1 MFYIIV
7 VMLYVLNSAT
17 LPLAGGKKYVI
28 KAREISAEEAKQ
40 MLEKEKFVSA
50 VGHEATAKALSN
62 AFGVEVK
69 FNRIQITLQPGD
81 KLISIILK
89 RRLNEG
95 EVIRS
100 TDELVSIG
108 YIIWYFEVYEDEE
121 VSPKEEVERFLAE
134 NPEAI

>member
-1 MFYIIV
+1 
-7 VMLYVLNSAT
+7 MLYVLNSAT

-28 KAREISAEEAKQ
+28 KAREISPNEV
-40 MLEKEKFVSA
+40 KEILQKEPFISA
-50 VGHEATAKALSN
+50 VGHETTAKALSN

-69 FNRIQITLQPGD
+69 FNRIQIQLQPGD

-100 TDELVSIG
+100 IDELVSIG
-108 YIIWYFEVYEDEE
+108 YSIWLFEVSEDEE
-121 VSPKEEVERFLAE
+121 KDPKEEVEKFLTE